1 MHTISLPLDES
12 IKREL
17 GRVGVLL
24 GGQSAEREI
33 SLQSGAAVTAALKEI
48 GLDPIV
54 IDVGV
59 NAIADI
65 QAAKLDRAFIALHGP
80 GGEDGRIQA
89 VLEYLQIPYTGSDVQ
104 SSALAMDKLRSKHLW
119 RGMGLSTPDYATLNG
134 DSNWEEVL
142 QSLGGDVMV
151 KPAHEGSSIGM
162 SRVQSARELEAAYN
176 AAAKYDGNVLVE
188 RVITG
193 AEYTVAILAGKALPP
208 IKLETNHRFY
218 DFDAKYLADDTNYIC
233 PCGLDAEKD
242 QELRQLALNAFNALG
257 CRGWGRVD
265 VMADS
270 NGGFYLLEVNTVPG
284 MTSHSLVPMA
294 ARAEGLSFEQ
304 LVALVLRASL

>member
-119 RGMGLSTPDYATLNG
+119 RGMGLSTPDYATLNS

-270 NGGFYLLEVNTVPG
+270 NGRFYLLEVNTVPG